1 MTGADLQGT
10 WEVKRR
16 YNEFFL
22 LHEALVK
29 RWPGI
34 VIPCVPPKQAM
45 GNKDIAFL
53 QERRFYLERF
63 IKKVSRYDFII
74 NSQEFQIFSRP
85 QGLEVDKSLSK
96 LPKLSNSQLYDRLKE
111 ATQTDDE
118 NMTNQDRD
126 IIEIQMNEFMVFV
139 KKAEPFLKK
148 LKEELATFL
157 SRKQLDMLSYAGTQ
171 NILAEYEETN
181 LRYYT
186 DNDIDKLV
194 VRNTDANSLLESMR
208 HTVEKL
214 RNPFTDLYHW
224 IKGELYD
231 LAACSMALKERK
243 AVQAN
248 VADLKKKIA
257 GIKSDI
263 ESIS

>member
-1 MTGADLQGT
+1 
-10 WEVKRR
+10 
-16 YNEFFL
+16 
-22 LHEALVK
+22 
-29 RWPGI
+29 
-34 VIPCVPPKQAM
+34 
-45 GNKDIAFL
+45 
-53 QERRFYLERF
+53 
-63 IKKVSRYDFII
+63 
-74 NSQEFQIFSRP
+74 
-85 QGLEVDKSLSK
+85 
-96 LPKLSNSQLYDRLKE
+96 
-111 ATQTDDE
+111 
-118 NMTNQDRD
+118 
-126 IIEIQMNEFMVFV
+126 MVFV

-148 LKEELATFL
+148 MKEELATFL